1 MATGNQKQ
9 VEIIEGEVTNVYPPS
24 KNDDTGK
31 WRPANIYIE
40 TEDGMASISQFPKGD
55 YDTGTTYE
63 PIQMPA
69 WYTALD
75 LDSLPGSKVQVA
87 AAYKSTYNEI
97 RQYVSVQTFK
107 VVSDLP
113 KPKPTQANNEPPSWG
128 LDERIAWNSAVNNAV
143 SYYTEK
149 SNRPP
154 QFQNITIALIQDLAL
169 RIYELI
175 RSGPSLMALVAED
188 EAAEQE
194 KHEDPEDELFPDDGV
209 QSI

>member
-1 MATGNQKQ
+1 MATSNQKE
-9 VEIIEGEVTNVYPPS
+9 VEIIEGEVANVYPPS

-40 TEDGMASISQFPKGD
+40 TEEGTVSISQFPKGD
-55 YDTGTTYE
+55 YDTGTTHE

-75 LDSLPGSKVQVA
+75 LDSLPGARVQVA
-87 AAYKSTYNEI
+87 AAYKSTYNET
-97 RQYVSVQTFK
+97 RQYVNVQTFK

-113 KPKPTQANNEPPSWG
+113 KPKPRPTQANNEPPSWS
-128 LDERIAWNSAVNNAV
+128 LDERIAWNSAINNAV

-149 SNRPP
+149 SNRLEMPAMP
-154 QFQNITIALIQDLAL
+154 LDAVHNLAMQL
-169 RIYELI
+169 YELI
-175 RSGPSLMALVAED
+175 RRGPVAED
-188 EAAEQE
+188 TVPDN
-194 KHEDPEDELFPDDGV
+194 HEEPEGELFPDDGV

>member
-1 MATGNQKQ
+1 MANQKE
-9 VEIIEGEVTNVYPPS
+9 VEIIEGEVTQAYPPS
-24 KNDDTGK
+24 KNDDGK

-40 TEDGMASISQFPKGD
+40 TEDGMASISQFAKGD

-75 LDSLPGSKVQVA
+75 LDSLPGAKVQVA
-87 AAYKSTYNEI
+87 AAYKSTYNET
-97 RQYVSVQTFK
+97 RQYVNVQTFK

-113 KPKPTQANNEPPSWG
+113 KPKPTQANNEPPSWS
-128 LDERIAWNSAVNNAV
+128 LDERIAWNSAINNAV

-188 EAAEQE
+188 AV
-194 KHEDPEDELFPDDGV
+194 EDTKEPEGELFPDDGV

>member
-1 MATGNQKQ
+1 MANQKQ
-9 VEIIEGEVTNVYPPS
+9 VEIIEGEVTQAYPPS

-31 WRPANIYIE
+31 CRPANIYIE
-40 TEDGMASISQFPKGD
+40 TEEGTVSISQFPKGD

-75 LDSLPGSKVQVA
+75 LDSLPGTKVQVA

-113 KPKPTQANNEPPSWG
+113 KPKPTQANNAWSNSV
-128 LDERIAWNSAVNNAV
+128 DERIAWNSAINNAV

-149 SNRPP
+149 SNRLEMPAMP
-154 QFQNITIALIQDLAL
+154 LDAVHNLAMQL
-169 RIYELI
+169 YELI
-175 RSGPSLMALVAED
+175 RRGPVAED
-188 EAAEQE
+188 TAPDN
-194 KHEDPEDELFPDDGV
+194 HEEPEGELFPDDGV